1 MWPFPIYQL
10 ATEVLSLSLSK
21 ERYIIFANTSSV
33 LEKKIIELLMNIIFI
48 YFQVVN
54 LLLDLA
60 GVDNMVSGIH
70 ARLHSTTEDNVT
82 LLATQ
87 YRVWITR
94 L

>member
-54 LLLDLA
+54 LLLDRA
-60 GVDNMVSGIH
+60 G
-70 ARLHSTTEDNVT
+70 E
-82 LLATQ
+82 
-87 YRVWITR
+87 
-94 L
+94 

>member
-70 ARLHSTTEDNVT
+70 AWLHSTTEDNVT
-82 LLATQ
+82 L
-87 YRVWITR
+87 
-94 L
+94 